1 MPRVV
6 HEQDRAF
13 ARGHADSGTVPCEGW
28 VSATEGTAE
37 MDWNDI
43 ERIRVEGFPIARR
56 GYDRR
61 SVDKFLTELADWLE
75 TDAATDI
82 GQKAITRKLELV
94 GKSTANILLTTEQ
107 ESEQMR
113 RRAEEECAEL
123 RSEAEA
129 AALATRRAADEYAKK
144 VCDKAEQEARQIQDA
159 ASTKAKQNVEEGQ
172 RRRAQIEEL
181 VSELNARRDQA
192 LAELDHLKE
201 ELGSTIESHRAG
213 RQPAGA
219 ARGKAPETTPA
230 KTREGRRAK
239 APEGESVTAQQ
250 DGATPP
256 AGQRR
261 NARGRAT
268 APTPPS

>member
-1 MPRVV
+1 M
-6 HEQDRAF
+6 E
-13 ARGHADSGTVPCEGW
+13 
-28 VSATEGTAE
+28 
-37 MDWNDI
+37 WNDI
-43 ERIRVEGFPIARR
+43 ERIRVEGFPIVRR

-144 VCDKAEQEARQIQDA
+144 VCEKAEQDARRIQEA
-159 ASTKAKQNVEEGQ
+159 ASAKAKQNVEEGQ

-181 VSELNARRDQA
+181 VAELNAHREHA

-201 ELGSTIESHRAG
+201 EIGSTIERHGG
-213 RQPAGA
+213 RRSGGEPG
-219 ARGKAPETTPA
+219 GKGPEGTPVR
-230 KTREGRRAK
+230 TRQSRRAK
-239 APEGESVTAQQ
+239 APEGEPPKAPD

-256 AGQRR
+256 PGQKRSSG
-261 NARGRAT
+261 ARTT
-268 APTPPS
+268 APAPPR

>member
-1 MPRVV
+1 
-6 HEQDRAF
+6 
-13 ARGHADSGTVPCEGW
+13 
-28 VSATEGTAE
+28 

-43 ERIRVEGFPIARR
+43 ERIRVEGFPVARR

-61 SVDKFLTELADWLE
+61 SVDKFLTGLADWLE

-113 RRAEEECAEL
+113 HRAEEDCAEL

-144 VCDKAEQEARQIQDA
+144 VCEKAEQEARQLQDA
-159 ASTKAKQNVEEGQ
+159 ANTQAQKNVAEGQ

-181 VSELNARRDQA
+181 VSELNARRDHA

-201 ELGSTIESHRAG
+201 EIGSTIESHRG
-213 RQPAGA
+213 RRSEGET
-219 ARGKAPETTPA
+219 RGKPPEATPV
-230 KTREGRRAK
+230 KTREGRRTK
-239 APEGESVTAQQ
+239 AEGESATAPE
-250 DGATPP
+250 DGAAPS
-256 AGQRR
+256 AGRR
-261 NARGRAT
+261 RPGRAT
-268 APTPPS
+268 APTSPS

>member
-1 MPRVV
+1 M
-6 HEQDRAF
+6 E
-13 ARGHADSGTVPCEGW
+13 
-28 VSATEGTAE
+28 
-37 MDWNDI
+37 WNDI
-43 ERIRVEGFPIARR
+43 ERIRVEGFPMVRR

-113 RRAEEECAEL
+113 RRTQEECAEL

-129 AALATRRAADEYAKK
+129 AALATRRAADEYAKT
-144 VCDKAEQEARQIQDA
+144 VCEKAEQEARKIQDA

-181 VSELNARRDQA
+181 VSDLNARRDHA
-192 LAELDHLKE
+192 LAELDDLKE
-201 ELGSTIESHRAG
+201 EIGSTIASHRG
-213 RQPAGA
+213 RRSGGDTG
-219 ARGKAPETTPA
+219 RKAPEGTPV
-230 KTREGRRAK
+230 KPRDGRRAK
-239 APEGESVTAQQ
+239 ASEPESVKAPV
-250 DGATPP
+250 DGATPA

-261 NARGRAT
+261 PARGRAT
-268 APTPPS
+268 TPLRPAEAETPATPRDPTPKP

>member
-1 MPRVV
+1 
-6 HEQDRAF
+6 
-13 ARGHADSGTVPCEGW
+13 
-28 VSATEGTAE
+28 

-43 ERIRVEGFPIARR
+43 ERMRVEGFPIVRR

-123 RSEAEA
+123 RSDAEA

-144 VCDKAEQEARQIQDA
+144 VCDKAEQEARQIQAA
-159 ASTKAKQNVEEGQ
+159 ASAKAKQNIEEGQ
-172 RRRAQIEEL
+172 RRRAQIEDL
-181 VSELNARRDQA
+181 VDDLNARRDHA
-192 LAELDHLKE
+192 LAELDHLRD
-201 ELGSTIESHRAG
+201 ELGAAIESHRGGRSDGETGGKASDGTPVKTRAAG
-213 RQPAGA
+213 RA
-219 ARGKAPETTPA
+219 KAPE
-230 KTREGRRAK
+230 REAAK
-239 APEGESVTAQQ
+239 APEGEAAKAPD

-261 NARGRAT
+261 SARGRAA
-268 APTPPS
+268 APTPPR